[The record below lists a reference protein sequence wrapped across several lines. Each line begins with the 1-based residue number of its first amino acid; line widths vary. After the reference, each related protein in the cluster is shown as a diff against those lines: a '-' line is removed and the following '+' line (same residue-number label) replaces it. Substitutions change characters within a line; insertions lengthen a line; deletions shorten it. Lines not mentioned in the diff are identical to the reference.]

1 MDFSKMTTE
10 QLEAQKSLFQEFC
23 AGKHESLSEPNQ
35 AFFLEMLGEATQ
47 ELREAK
53 LALLLREE

>member
-1 MDFSKMTTE
+1 MTTE